1 MAELDGL
8 RAVAILLVI
17 SFHSWYFLQYAM
29 PSAEEFLVFA
39 DSLPWF
45 LGFIRR
51 GDIGVDTFFVLS
63 GFLLSW
69 QMFRQS
75 MRTGQINLKKF
86 YAHRFFRIYPLY
98 IIALLLASIEPG
110 VTTNILG
117 NLFAYNIWIDPANI
131 LLPWSWSLSVELE
144 FYAFIP
150 LLILLI
156 RNGKILTIVAAV
168 FLMLSLG
175 WSLWILVTHPN
186 IATNTLIELK
196 LSGLED
202 DITTYYKQLYVSMP
216 VRTIQFIL
224 GVVAAWLVLNRAKVV
239 ATIRP
244 MTKILLIALVPIGA
258 AIPLLNNP
266 FTLLTE
272 EYQSVVYFELLFGRV
287 GFAGAVALMIVL
299 LQANLMPRLKQLF
312 SLRILEPIAR
322 FSFSMYLFH
331 PVFIYVGIITFI
343 GTDKVDSISIPQ
355 FLGVLLIAIT
365 GSTVFGAITW
375 YLIERPAIRF
385 GRKRFG

>member
-17 SFHSWYFLQYAM
+17 SFHSWYFLQYVLPA
-29 PSAEEFLVFA
+29 ADEFLIFA

-69 QMFRQS
+69 QLFRQRAQS
-75 MRTGQINLKKF
+75 GQINLKKF

-98 IIALLLASIEPG
+98 LIALLLASIEPG
-110 VTTNILG
+110 LTANILG
-117 NLFAYNIWIDPANI
+117 NIFAYNIWIDPASI

-156 RNGKILTIVAAV
+156 RNEKSLTIVTV
-168 FLMLSLG
+168 LFLLLSVG
-175 WSLWILVTHPN
+175 WSLWTLAAHPN

-202 DITTYYKQLYVSMP
+202 DISVYYKQLYVSMP

-224 GVVAAWLVLNRAKVV
+224 GVVAAWLVLNHAKFI
-239 ATIRP
+239 ANIRP
-244 MTKILLIALVPIGA
+244 ATKAFLIALVPIGA

-266 FTLLTE
+266 FTHLSAA
-272 EYQSVVYFELLFGRV
+272 YQPVVYFELLFGRA
-287 GFAGAVALMIVL
+287 GFAAAIALMIVL
-299 LQANLMPRLKQLF
+299 LQTGLVPRLKRLL
-312 SLRILEPIAR
+312 SSRILEPIAR

-331 PVFIYVGIITFI
+331 PVFVYLGIMIFI
-343 GTDKVDSISIPQ
+343 GTDKVTTISIPQ
-355 FLGVLLIAIT
+355 FLGVLLVAIT
-365 GSTVFGAITW
+365 GSTIFGAITW
-375 YLIERPAIRF
+375 YVIERPAIRF
-385 GRKRFG
+385 GRKPFG